1 MKIGTTTF
9 GFRYLL
15 QDPLR
20 APPLSTVVD
29 RARSCGLECLQI
41 CENAR
46 PLELSAGE
54 WKALLSTAAALGLE
68 IQLGCKTLDP
78 EVLARTMERAAMI
91 PSGTVRIVLE
101 EDGGPH
107 PSRESIAQFLDRS
120 MPRLEAFGMKLAIE
134 NHFDIPCRVLA
145 EVAGA
150 YPPAR
155 VGFCIDAANSLRNFE
170 PAGRVFDLLGPRAVY
185 YHLKDYR
192 VHGTNVGF
200 SVEGAPL
207 GTGDLD
213 LGGVIDRIL
222 AIDVEPQVFIENWV
236 PASGD
241 READIEADRR
251 WLEESLANLVK
262 RLPAHRYT
270 A

>member
-1 MKIGTTTF
+1 MKIGTTSF

-15 QDPLR
+15 QDQFR
-20 APPLSTVVD
+20 APSLATVLERTLD
-29 RARSCGLECLQI
+29 CGLGCLQI

-46 PLELSAGE
+46 PLDLSTGE
-54 WKALLSTAAALGLE
+54 WKSLLSTAATLGLE
-68 IQLGCKTLDP
+68 LQLGCKTLNPD
-78 EVLARTMERAAMI
+78 VLARNLERAAMI
-91 PSGTVRIVLE
+91 PSSTVRIVLE

-107 PSRESIAQFLDRS
+107 PNRETMARFLDAS

-145 EVAGA
+145 EVAGT

-155 VGFCIDAANSLRNFE
+155 VGFCIDVANSLRNFE
-170 PAGRVFDLLGPRAVY
+170 PPERVFDLLGTRAVF

-213 LGGVIDRIL
+213 LRGVLHRIL
-222 AIDVEPQVFIENWV
+222 ATDADPQLFIENWV

-241 READIEADRR
+241 HEADVEADRR
-251 WLEESLANLVK
+251 WLEESLANLAR
-262 RLPAHRYT
+262 RLPNSS
-270 A
+270 